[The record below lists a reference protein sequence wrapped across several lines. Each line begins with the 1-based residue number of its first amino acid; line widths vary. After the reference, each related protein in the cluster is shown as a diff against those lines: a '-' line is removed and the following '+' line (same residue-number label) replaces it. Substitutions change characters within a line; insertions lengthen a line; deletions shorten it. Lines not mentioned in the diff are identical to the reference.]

1 MGGAIEEDVFLRV
14 PVHLF
19 EAEEVVDGLVRAPD
33 LLHPLDLK
41 VGADLMKNLLI
52 CPGSGLQVNGLS
64 LPDPSLGCLAIF
76 PGLLL

>member
-52 CPGSGLQVNGLS
+52 HPGSGLQVDRLT